1 MFGVGR
7 ALHSLAIFQRKP
19 IPSPPV
25 RLLFGFPP
33 GGPNDILARLTGQWL
48 TDGLGAPFGVEN
60 EDGMVSW

>member
-1 MFGVGR
+1 M
-7 ALHSLAIFQRKP
+7 
-19 IPSPPV
+19 

-33 GGPNDILARLTGQWL
+33 GGPNDILARLIGQWL